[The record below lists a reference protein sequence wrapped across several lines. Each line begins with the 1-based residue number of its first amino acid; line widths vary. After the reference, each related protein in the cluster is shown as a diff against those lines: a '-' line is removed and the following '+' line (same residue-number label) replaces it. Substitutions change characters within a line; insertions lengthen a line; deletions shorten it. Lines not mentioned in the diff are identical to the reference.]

1 MLQNV
6 PVHRETPVKPNDG
19 LSSER
24 IVTSSI
30 CSISLLLILI
40 IMAVTFSPVPAEAA
54 PAALKKASL
63 IPLWSPQAQFAGYYV
78 ALDKGIYR
86 KHGIDLT
93 IIPGGPEQSPTRLL
107 KSGKADFAVL
117 WLGTALQQY
126 SAGVRLTNLAQIV
139 QKSSLMLVARKSSGI
154 ASPADM
160 RGRKVGLWGGDFAVP
175 LQAFLKKY
183 RLQVREIPQSYTVNL
198 FLRGGIDVTSAMWY
212 NEYHTIINSG
222 INHEELN
229 LFFLHDHGIN
239 FPEDG
244 LYALEENY
252 SKDPALADAFV
263 KASLEGWRYAFDHPD
278 EALEIVLKYMK
289 EASIPANR
297 SHQKWMLEKMRELIL
312 PNNAAEV
319 MGQLKPSDYQSVSA
333 ELLNSGVLGSV
344 PGFKSFIRRSN
355 VRQ

>member
-1 MLQNV
+1 MGMK
-6 PVHRETPVKPNDG
+6 R
-19 LSSER
+19 
-24 IVTSSI
+24 
-30 CSISLLLILI
+30 LLLMVMVL
-40 IMAVTFSPVPAEAA
+40 AVAVLPANAA

-93 IIPGGPEQSPTRLL
+93 IIPGGPDQSPSMLL

-117 WLGTALQQY
+117 WLGAALQQY

-139 QKSSLMLVARKSSGI
+139 QRSSLMLVARKSSGI
-154 ASPADM
+154 VSPADM
-160 RGRKVGLWGGDFAVP
+160 RGRKVGLWGGDFAMP
-175 LQAFLKKY
+175 LQAFLRKY

-222 INHEELN
+222 INPGELN
-229 LFFLHDHGIN
+229 LFFLHEHGLN

-244 LYALEENY
+244 LYALEENCR
-252 SKDPALADAFV
+252 KDPALADAFV

-278 EALEIVLKYMK
+278 EALVIVLKYMK

-312 PNNAAEV
+312 PKNAAEV
-319 MGQLKPSDYQSVSA
+319 MGQLKPSDYQAVSA
-333 ELLNSGVLGSV
+333 ELLGSGLVGSV
-344 PGFKSFIRRSN
+344 PGFEDFIRRSN
-355 VRQ
+355 VLQ